1 MGIVYYYLEYLKQMR
16 TYAFAAILAIAVG
29 QEEYT
34 WEEAGA
40 TDLPEAVEGD
50 ISGLGQMGEG
60 KISFDADNFALVFW
74 MGWETIWW
82 NGKYAGGSIMQN
94 YAQWEEGAGVY
105 GGFTCNLL
113 NYSKDNSWNANHVVN
128 NYSGIASMQ
137 NADGGN
143 QGPWDGFGEA
153 VSEDGWFMADEDT
166 PQDTYKSVYSKNGAN
181 SQKCGAWAY
190 TNL

>member
-1 MGIVYYYLEYLKQMR
+1 MGYLKRMR
-16 TYAFAAILAIAVG
+16 TYAFAAIVAIAVG
-29 QEEYT
+29 QEYT
-34 WEEAGA
+34 IEALGT

-50 ISGLGQMGEG
+50 ISGLGQMGEA
-60 KISFDADNFALVFW
+60 KLSYDADNFALTFW

-82 NGKYAGGSIMQN
+82 NGKFATGSIMQN
-94 YAQWEEGAGVY
+94 YAQWEEGSGVY

-113 NYSKDNSWNANHVVN
+113 NYDKNNSWNANHVIN
-128 NYSGIASMQ
+128 NYTGISSMQ
-137 NADGGN
+137 NADGGAEVA
-143 QGPWDGFGEA
+143 WDGFGDA
-153 VSEDGWFMADEDT
+153 VTGEEGWFTADPDT